1 MMASMLARGAS
12 RLSRH
17 HRTGWISSFGGFS
30 THRGFSTG
38 EDRGP
43 STGDGT
49 IPDGGCEP
57 TFKGA
62 YCESVAVELGTER
75 TPVNVGF
82 ETGRVAR
89 LTNGAIIASMGDSRV
104 ICAAVCS
111 RDEDPDAGFF
121 PLQVDYRERQS
132 AYGKIPPTFTRREGP
147 PKDREVLAM
156 RVVDRAIRPL
166 FPKSFS
172 RETSVQAIVLS
183 TDQSQDPA
191 VLAVNGASAALSVS
205 SIPWNGP
212 VGAVRVSVMGD
223 GNEIVLN
230 PSDKDVEAS
239 KLTLFYAG
247 NEHRA
252 LMIEAQG
259 GCADKGGVPESVVAS
274 ALRAA
279 HEAAKTLI
287 EPQRKLQ
294 RAMGKTKLEPLE
306 QTPEQAKLRS
316 EVFDRANEKLRA
328 LYDEEI
334 QCKQTRG
341 KRMAEL
347 TDEIRDSMTEEG
359 LEFTSNE
366 LGKAFMW
373 VSSRVMRDMI
383 FEDKKRIDGRGIR
396 ELRQLAAETN
406 VMPVVHGS
414 SIFERGNT
422 QALATVA
429 IGTLLNAQKL
439 DAPVGP
445 ESRRMMLHYS
455 FPSFSIN
462 ETPRRGGLSR
472 REIGHG
478 ALAEKSLAGI
488 IPPARDWPFAVRIN
502 AETMES
508 NGSSSMAAVCS
519 GSLALMDAG
528 VPIKEHVGAIS
539 VGLVMDEDE
548 SSGEVTRYELLSD
561 IMGLED
567 VLGDM
572 DFKIAGTR
580 GGITGIQLDCKPA
593 GIPLD
598 ILIEA
603 MDIASVARSA
613 VIDEMDR
620 AIPKPRSGEAISEN
634 SSQFTTVRM
643 NRSLIGRLIGP
654 KGDNIRELER
664 STGAKVSIHEEGD
677 VEEDDQCTLG
687 VFAGNKAGLDA
698 ALQRI
703 EMISWMP
710 KEGDVVTTKVVK
722 ETTFGWFLRLPNE
735 QDGLLHVSEYSHT
748 KRVDPM
754 KDEIYQIGEEV
765 EVKIKEVGA
774 DGKIGLSVKALTPA
788 PAGTEVARPR
798 GTRARTK
805 PTEGGGF
812 ERNEDGS
819 LKRPLRRIKD

>member
-1 MMASMLARGAS
+1 MASILTRGAS
-12 RLSRH
+12 RLSRQRH
-17 HRTGWISSFGGFS
+17 MGWISALGRSAV
-30 THRGFSTG
+30 RGFAATS
-38 EDRGP
+38 DDAKP
-43 STGDGT
+43 DG
-49 IPDGGCEP
+49 GGCEP

-75 TPVNVGF
+75 TPVRVGF

-89 LTNGAIIASMGDSRV
+89 LTDGAIVASMGDSRV

-111 RDEDPDAGFF
+111 RDENPDAGFF
-121 PLQVDYRERQS
+121 PLQVDYRERHS
-132 AYGKIPPTFTRREGP
+132 AFGKIPPTFTRREGP

-172 RETSVQAIVLS
+172 RDTSVQAIVLA

-212 VGAVRVSVMGD
+212 VGAVRVSVLGD
-223 GNEIVLN
+223 GNEIILN

-247 NEHRA
+247 NEDRT
-252 LMIEAQG
+252 LMIEAQAG
-259 GCADKGGVPESVVAS
+259 TPDEGGVPESVVAS

-279 HEAAKTLI
+279 HEAAKLLI
-287 EPQRKLQ
+287 EPQRRLQ
-294 RAMGKTKLEPLE
+294 RAIGKEKLDPVQ
-306 QTPEQAKLRS
+306 QTPEQAKLRHD
-316 EVFDRANEKLRA
+316 VFDRSSEKLRA
-328 LYDEEI
+328 LYKEEI
-334 QCKQTRG
+334 QCKHTRG

-347 TDEIRDSMTEEG
+347 KDEIVNSMTEEG
-359 LEFTSNE
+359 MSFTNNE
-366 LGKAFMW
+366 VEQAFFW

-383 FEDKKRIDGRGIR
+383 FEDKKRLDGRGIR
-396 ELRQLAAETN
+396 ALRQLGAESN
-406 VMPVVHGS
+406 VLPVVHGS

-422 QALATVA
+422 QALATVT
-429 IGTLLNAQKL
+429 IGKLIDAQKL

-445 ESRRMMLHYS
+445 DERRMMLHYS

-488 IPPARDWPFAVRIN
+488 IPAAKEWPFAVRIN

-548 SSGEVTRYELLSD
+548 QTGKVTRYELLSD

-580 GGITGIQLDCKPA
+580 SGITGIQLDCKPA

-603 MDIASVARSA
+603 MDVASIARSA

-620 AIPKPRSGEAISEN
+620 AISKPRSRDGSEDGA
-634 SSQFTTVRM
+634 QFTTVRM
-643 NRSLIGRLIGP
+643 DRSLIGRLIGP
-654 KGDNIRELER
+654 KGDTIRELER
-664 STGAKVSIHEEGD
+664 TTGAKVSIHEEDDAG
-677 VEEDDQCTLG
+677 VDDQCTLG
-687 VFAGNKAGLDA
+687 IFAGTRPGLDA
-698 ALQRI
+698 ALEKIQLI
-703 EMISWMP
+703 AWVP
-710 KEGDVVTTKVVK
+710 KEGDVVRAKVVNQLAY
-722 ETTFGWFLRLPNE
+722 GWFLRLPNE

-748 KRVDPM
+748 RKVDPL
-754 KDEIYQIGEEV
+754 KDDIFQIGEEV
-765 EVKIKEVGA
+765 LVKIKDVS
-774 DGKIGLSVKALTPA
+774 DGRVSLSVKALSPA
-788 PAGTEVARPR
+788 PEGTEVGRRGPR
-798 GTRARTK
+798 AGA
-805 PTEGGGF
+805 GF

-819 LKRPLRRIKD
+819 LKRPLRRLKD

>member
-1 MMASMLARGAS
+1 
-12 RLSRH
+12 
-17 HRTGWISSFGGFS
+17 
-30 THRGFSTG
+30 
-38 EDRGP
+38 
-43 STGDGT
+43 
-49 IPDGGCEP
+49 
-57 TFKGA
+57 
-62 YCESVAVELGTER
+62 
-75 TPVNVGF
+75 
-82 ETGRVAR
+82 
-89 LTNGAIIASMGDSRV
+89 
-104 ICAAVCS
+104 
-111 RDEDPDAGFF
+111 
-121 PLQVDYRERQS
+121 
-132 AYGKIPPTFTRREGP
+132 
-147 PKDREVLAM
+147 
-156 RVVDRAIRPL
+156 
-166 FPKSFS
+166 
-172 RETSVQAIVLS
+172 
-183 TDQSQDPA
+183 
-191 VLAVNGASAALSVS
+191 
-205 SIPWNGP
+205 
-212 VGAVRVSVMGD
+212 
-223 GNEIVLN
+223 
-230 PSDKDVEAS
+230 
-239 KLTLFYAG
+239 
-247 NEHRA
+247 
-252 LMIEAQG
+252 
-259 GCADKGGVPESVVAS
+259 
-274 ALRAA
+274 
-279 HEAAKTLI
+279 
-287 EPQRKLQ
+287 
-294 RAMGKTKLEPLE
+294 
-306 QTPEQAKLRS
+306 
-316 EVFDRANEKLRA
+316 
-328 LYDEEI
+328 
-334 QCKQTRG
+334 
-341 KRMAEL
+341 MAEL

-603 MDIASVARSA
+603 MDIASVARGA

-664 STGAKVSIHEEGD
+664 STGAKVSIHEESAKVPLIICVPGKKPAVCNSLTELID
-677 VEEDDQCTLG
+677 LYPTVSKLCGLKIPGNIQGKDISGMLDDPAVKVRDAVLSSGKGRLLRTEKWALLDY
-687 VFAGNKAGLDA
+687 GNKGELYDM
-698 ALQRI
+698 
-703 EMISWMP
+703 EKDP
-710 KEGDVVTTKVVK
+710 KQYDNLFGDSNYA
-722 ETTFGWFLRLPNE
+722 ETLAELKAKLKAKLSEIAENDLP
-735 QDGLLHVSEYSHT
+735 S
-748 KRVDPM
+748 K
-754 KDEIYQIGEEV
+754 K
-765 EVKIKEVGA
+765 
-774 DGKIGLSVKALTPA
+774 
-788 PAGTEVARPR
+788 
-798 GTRARTK
+798 
-805 PTEGGGF
+805 
-812 ERNEDGS
+812 
-819 LKRPLRRIKD
+819 